1 MDSFGESNGL
11 IIQFD
16 LSVRR
21 RRSDSQEVPHYHCL
35 VTMAAPRGIFGPSS
49 LGGATN
55 EFKRPPLPPPIRI
68 RLDREAGDGEMEPD
82 RTMHFQQ
89 G

>member
-1 MDSFGESNGL
+1 MDSFGESNGV

-21 RRSDSQEVPHYHCL
+21 RSDLQEVPHYHCL

-49 LGGATN
+49 LGGCD
-55 EFKRPPLPPPIRI
+55 E
-68 RLDREAGDGEMEPD
+68 
-82 RTMHFQQ
+82 
-89 G
+89 